1 MPDAPSSAAPAVI
14 LEVRRHFPAS
24 RQRVF
29 AAWTS
34 AEALKRWHAP
44 DNAVVEDA
52 GVDFRVGGRWHVR
65 MRGNDGA
72 MHLVQGQYREIDEP
86 RRIVLTWRWA
96 SNTDGQD
103 STVTVEFSDR
113 DGGTE
118 IVLVHE
124 GLVTEQ
130 EHQGHRHGWVGCF
143 DKLAHAV

>member
-1 MPDAPSSAAPAVI
+1 MPDAPSSAEPAVV
-14 LEVRRHFPAS
+14 LEVRRHFPAP
-24 RQRVF
+24 RERVF

-34 AEALKRWHAP
+34 AAALKRWHAP

-52 GVDFRVGGRWHVR
+52 GVDFRVGGRWYVR

-72 MHLVQGQYREIDEP
+72 LHLVQGQYREIDEP

-103 STVTVEFSDR
+103 STVTVEFFDR
-113 DGGTE
+113 EGGTE